1 MTPQDVVEPPAE
13 AAPPPPAGSLARVFV
28 SYAREDLDFVREMC
42 DLLEVDGRNVWVD
55 LDEIPSSAEWAS
67 EIDGGIDAADV
78 VIVVLSP
85 DWVGSGPCN
94 AELDRAV
101 AGGKRLLP
109 MLRRDVDP
117 DSVRPEI
124 GSLQWLPCQ
133 DGIAAEDV
141 VAALTETLDMDL
153 EWVKAHTRLLV
164 KALEWENN
172 HQDRALLLRGGDLVS
187 AETALA
193 AHGDDHPAPTVLQR
207 SYVVASRESAVRSAR
222 IRFGAVT
229 VALVVSI
236 GLTVVAFFERSEA
249 QHQTT
254 IATVRA
260 LSASSVAEQSRDP
273 ELSLLLALEAV
284 KRSDTGESE
293 RALRQALEDS
303 QLEATFRLKTPFQ
316 DAAFSPTGRE
326 LVFASTDGVRVKPDW
341 TDLHTDEKF
350 LKTGPVYGIGWS
362 ADGTK
367 FVTAGGDGKARIFD
381 ARSNEQQL
389 VIDAHLY
396 GVTSAVLSPDGSRVL
411 TTGIDDQFQ
420 ASTARVWDA
429 TTGAQLAVLQGT
441 RASGTTFSST
451 AFSSAAFS
459 PDGQRLVTASLDGTA
474 RIWDA
479 TTGAQQLVIR
489 AGHGDPAYV
498 FSASFSPDGAHIV
511 TGEQKDASIW
521 DATDGHLVRDLVGHV
536 SGVIYSARY
545 NATGDRIITA
555 GSDSTARVWDV
566 GTGDLLTTLYGH
578 TDQVNRASFSSD
590 GSLVV
595 TASADGTVRIWKAT
609 PNGDTLQSFPS
620 DGVRVSSAGLSPNGK
635 QVVTGRFDGT
645 ARLWNADPT
654 ADAGAARRPTTL
666 TGATGPVF
674 WATFSP
680 DGKRIASSS
689 IDGSVRLW
697 DARTGAQQLQLPI
710 QPIALLYGTTSVV
723 DFSPDGRYLAGAS
736 GPFVYVWDLQ
746 QDGKLVA
753 NWRPSSD
760 GTYVIHKVVF
770 SPDGKTVMTA
780 DHFGQAVLWD
790 WRANGKVR
798 RRIKADFGE
807 LFSADY
813 SKDGTRI
820 VTSGADGTAKVWNA
834 RTGKQLFVLRGHLGL
849 VFDAGFSPDG
859 TRIVTAG
866 SDTTTRLWDA
876 EHGGDALVVFH
887 GHSDLIATAEF
898 SQDGKQ
904 ILTSSADGSA
914 RLFACDVCGSV
925 HQLERLAKARVTR
938 SLTAD
943 EKRRFGL

>member
-1 MTPQDVVEPPAE
+1 MTPQDVLEPPREPAPE
-13 AAPPPPAGSLARVFV
+13 AAAGAPPAGSLARVFV

-94 AELDRAV
+94 AELARAV
-101 AGGKRLLP
+101 GGGKRLLP

-117 DSVRPEI
+117 DRVPPEVA
-124 GSLQWLPCQ
+124 SLQWLPCQ
-133 DGIAAEDV
+133 EGIEAAAV
-141 VAALTETLDMDL
+141 IAALTETLDMDL

-164 KALEWENN
+164 KAIEWGSNDE
-172 HQDRALLLRGGDLVS
+172 DRALLLRGGDLVS

-193 AHGDDHPAPTVLQR
+193 AHGDDQPAPTVLQR
-207 SYVVASRESAVRSAR
+207 RYVVASRESAVRSAR

-249 QHQTT
+249 RRQTT

-341 TDLHTDEKF
+341 TDLHTEEKF
-350 LKTGPVYGIGWS
+350 LKTGSVLGVAWS
-362 ADGTK
+362 DDGTK
-367 FVTAGGDGKARIFD
+367 FVTAGLDGQARVWN
-381 ARSNEQQL
+381 ARTNDQVL
-389 VIDAHLY
+389 AIDTHTY
-396 GVTSAVLSPDGSRVL
+396 GVTTAVFSPDGSQVL
-411 TTGIDDQFQ
+411 TTGTDNPAQT
-420 ASTARVWDA
+420 STARIWDA
-429 TTGAQLAVLQGT
+429 TTGAPVLVLQGHEQ
-441 RASGTTFSST
+441 AISST
-451 AFSSAAFS
+451 AFS
-459 PDGQRLVTASLDGTA
+459 PDGRRVVTTSLDGTA

-479 TTGAQQLVIR
+479 TTGVQQLVIR
-489 AGHGDPAYV
+489 AGHGVPAYV
-498 FSASFSPDGAHIV
+498 FNAEFSPDGTHIV
-511 TGEQKDASIW
+511 TAEQKDASIW

-536 SGVIYSARY
+536 SGIVYSARY
-545 NATGDRIITA
+545 NATGDRIVTA
-555 GSDSTARVWDV
+555 GSDSTARVWDAD
-566 GTGDLLTTLYGH
+566 TGDLLTTLYGH
-578 TDQVNRASFSSD
+578 TDQVNRASYSSD
-590 GSLVV
+590 GSLIV

-609 PNGDTLQSFPS
+609 PNGDSLQAFPS
-620 DGVRVSSAGLSPNGK
+620 DSVRVSSAGISPNGK
-635 QVVTGRFDGT
+635 QVVTGRWDGT

-654 ADAGAARRPTTL
+654 TDAATASRPTTL
-666 TGATGPVF
+666 AGATGPVF
-674 WATFSP
+674 WVTFSP

-697 DARTGAQQLQLPI
+697 DARTGAQQLQLAI
-710 QPIALLYGTTSVV
+710 QPVPLLYGTTSVV
-723 DFSPDGRYLAGAS
+723 DFSRDGRYLAGAS
-736 GPFVYVWDLQ
+736 GPFVYVWDLDHQ
-746 QDGKLVA
+746 GALVA
-753 NWRPSSD
+753 GWRPSND
-760 GTYVIHKVVF
+760 PAYVIHKVVF

-807 LFSADY
+807 LFSADF
-813 SKDGTRI
+813 SRDGTRI
-820 VTSGADGTAKVWNA
+820 VTSGADGTAKVWDA
-834 RTGKQLFVLRGHLGL
+834 RTGKSRFVLRGHVGL

-876 EHGGDALVVFH
+876 AHGGDALVVFH

-898 SQDGKQ
+898 SQDGKR

-925 HQLERLAKARVTR
+925 HQLERLAEARVTR

-943 EKRRFGL
+943 EQRRFGL